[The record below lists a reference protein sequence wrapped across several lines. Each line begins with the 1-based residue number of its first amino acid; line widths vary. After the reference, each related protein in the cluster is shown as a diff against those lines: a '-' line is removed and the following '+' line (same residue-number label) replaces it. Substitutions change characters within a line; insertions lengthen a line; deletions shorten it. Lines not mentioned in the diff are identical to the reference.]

1 MFEALII
8 VGFGAFFAG
17 ASVASYLLV
26 CASRIEAK
34 AAGASYSEDSYASLL
49 TSKRSHCPSCSKPL
63 AFYELIPVLSYISQ
77 LGACR
82 NCGSAIGWVSP
93 TTEAMAGVSAVLL
106 ALAALGVPLAPP
118 EALLT
123 SGLLILA
130 LTLLLIFKG
139 FLPNLKVTVGMKV
152 NQKENKKNF

>member
-1 MFEALII
+1 
-8 VGFGAFFAG
+8 
-17 ASVASYLLV
+17 
-26 CASRIEAK
+26 
-34 AAGASYSEDSYASLL
+34 
-49 TSKRSHCPSCSKPL
+49 
-63 AFYELIPVLSYISQ
+63 
-77 LGACR
+77 
-82 NCGSAIGWVSP
+82 
-93 TTEAMAGVSAVLL
+93 